1 MIPSLGVGD
10 SNVGPLVPR
19 DWPMDV
25 DNVETIVD
33 AINLKTKQI
42 IMNNN

>member
-1 MIPSLGVGD
+1 MIPSLGIGD
-10 SNVGPLVPR
+10 SDVGPLVPR

-33 AINLKTKQI
+33 AIYLTNKA
-42 IMNNN
+42 NNNE